1 MADNKNGADAPAG
14 GSGAPDPASAPNPT
28 TGQTADAEANVPP
41 MTINAH
47 YLKDLSFENP
57 KAPHSLMQMTSPPDI
72 QVDVN
77 VDAAPLQDN
86 SFEVSLTIT
95 GEATSNGE
103 TVFVIELTYAG
114 VFTLNNLPP
123 EHHGPMLLIE
133 APRLLFPFARR
144 VIADATGEGG
154 YPPLAIQP
162 IDFLALYQQHVA
174 SQQAPDGD
182 QPAEV

>member
-1 MADNKNGADAPAG
+1 MADDKNGTGTDTPADKTAEAAPAAG
-14 GSGAPDPASAPNPT
+14 
-28 TGQTADAEANVPP
+28 AEAAVPP

-57 KAPHSLMQMTSPPDI
+57 KAPHSLMQLTSPPDI
-72 QVDVN
+72 QVNVN

-95 GEATSNGE
+95 GEATNNGE
-103 TVFVIELTYAG
+103 TVFVVELTYAG
-114 VFTLNNLPP
+114 VFTLNDLPP

-174 SQQAPDGD
+174 SQQAPAGD
-182 QPAEV
+182 QPAEA